1 MKMKKERVQGYV
13 STSLKETIKKFSA
26 KNNMTESE
34 LVTEALNQYFKVK
47 TVNDNLDFIVS
58 IIENTIHKELDS
70 KLNRIISLDVKAT
83 KSALSSQFLQILVLS
98 AFFDRENDREFIK
111 EKLKLAEQIGYKA
124 TKLPISESIESVL
137 PNDLDKFL

>member
-1 MKMKKERVQGYV
+1 MKVKKERVQGYV
-13 STSLKETIKKFSA
+13 SKDLKETIKKFSA
-26 KNNMTESE
+26 KNKMTESE

-70 KLNRIISLDVKAT
+70 KLNRIISLDVKTT
-83 KSALSSQFLQILVLS
+83 KSALSSQYLQILVLS
-98 AFFDRENDREFIK
+98 AFFDRENDRDFIK

-137 PNDLDKFL
+137 PNDIDKLL

>member
-1 MKMKKERVQGYV
+1 MKVKKERVQGYV
-13 STSLKETIKKFSA
+13 SKDLKETIKKFSA
-26 KNNMTESE
+26 KNKMTESE

-70 KLNRIISLDVKAT
+70 KLNRIISLDVKTT

-98 AFFDRENDREFIK
+98 AFFDRENDRDFIK

-137 PNDLDKFL
+137 PNDIDKLL

>member
-1 MKMKKERVQGYV
+1 MKVKKERVQGYV
-13 STSLKETIKKFSA
+13 STDLKETIKKFSA
-26 KNNMTESE
+26 KNKMTESE

-137 PNDLDKFL
+137 PNDIDKLL